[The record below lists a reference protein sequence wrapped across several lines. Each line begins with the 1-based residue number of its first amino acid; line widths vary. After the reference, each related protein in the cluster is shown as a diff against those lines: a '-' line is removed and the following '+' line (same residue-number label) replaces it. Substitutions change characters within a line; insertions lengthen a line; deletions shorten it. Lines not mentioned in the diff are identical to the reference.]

1 MGWVFLFYIYYL
13 IIYEKYLVLLYIL
26 QVLSHHNYYW
36 LCRCSSKLLA
46 QCADKTYANCKK
58 KVCSSS
64 TFYLP
69 WDSNFQL
76 IIILHNW
83 LCRFLK
89 LLTQCA
95 DQTYA
100 NCEIFYSSS
109 TPLSPIGFKVLSHH
123 HHHIKLL
130 TLQVCKLLAQRWL
143 NIQIMKFF
151 AALAH
156 YLHSQR
162 NCQPRLWNYVGSA
175 RVHSLAR
182 SLPNTSHSNVVKW
195 VDRTVAS
202 CVFAFFSTHPP
213 IVCCKNL
220 WYLW

>member
-1 MGWVFLFYIYYL
+1 M
-13 IIYEKYLVLLYIL
+13 LLYIL

-36 LCRCSSKLLA
+36 LCRCSKLLA

-58 KVCSSS
+58 FCSSS

-83 LCRFLK
+83 LCRFK
-89 LLTQCA
+89 LLAQCA

-109 TPLSPIGFKVLSHH
+109 TPLSRGIHKVLSHHH

-162 NCQPRLWNYVGSA
+162 DCQPALDVQLR
-175 RVHSLAR
+175 RQRTCTLAR
-182 SLPNTSHSNVVKW
+182 SLATQHLS
-195 VDRTVAS
+195 
-202 CVFAFFSTHPP
+202 F
-213 IVCCKNL
+213 
-220 WYLW
+220 